1 VFFLVMTSS
10 WQRGVSCLKRACVG
24 LCLADDC
31 CPDGW
36 SHFGSRCFMF
46 FRKPK
51 TWIDAELSCIE
62 IGGNLASIHSSDDNQ
77 FIQDTVLRLTG
88 SHWRVWIGGHDGVEE
103 GVWQWTDGSPFDF
116 NHWNYGEP
124 NNFRGEHCL
133 VMNWGAHLWS
143 DYRCTY
149 RLPYMCS
156 KPTIVM
162 EIEKNINEKFF
173 PIF

>member
-1 VFFLVMTSS
+1 MFVVCVHVCVCVILLAIIFHSNL
-10 WQRGVSCLKRACVG
+10 LNRACKT
-24 LCLADDC
+24 DDC

-156 KPTIVM
+156 SRPVPKTRTRH
-162 EIEKNINEKFF
+162 
-173 PIF
+173 

>member
-1 VFFLVMTSS
+1 MASMCGWILFLTFT
-10 WQRGVSCLKRACVG
+10 CG
-24 LCLADDC
+24 LFTGAVTDDC

-133 VMNWGAHLWS
+133 VMNWGGRQHV
-143 DYRCTY
+143 Y
-149 RLPYMCS
+149 
-156 KPTIVM
+156 
-162 EIEKNINEKFF
+162 
-173 PIF
+173 IFLEHY